1 MRILAPTIRRTACTI
16 AVAVAVA
23 VGVLTACTGTTT
35 TIRTPAPATTVPATP
50 AASASASAPASAPAA
65 GPATVAAPTSASAAI
80 DAANQTL
87 LGYFQA
93 SFTSAHAGGARLDLV
108 TPWATGAALQNERT
122 LATYLQKRRYHVDGA
137 PLVWTLSTTKSVAD
151 TETTTTDRRT
161 IPYGYVQLVGCTQ
174 STNHPV
180 GAGAPAWTT
189 KNRWLHVRW
198 TVIYDISKQQWR
210 VNRQTVL
217 GAKNGATTCD
227 A

>member
-1 MRILAPTIRRTACTI
+1 MRTLPPTIRRTVCTTALAI
-16 AVAVAVA
+16 T
-23 VGVLTACTGTTT
+23 VGVLMACTGTTTT
-35 TIRTPAPATTVPATP
+35 TIRTPASATTVPVTP
-50 AASASASAPASAPAA
+50 SASASAPASAPAA

-122 LATYLQKRRYHVDGA
+122 LATYLQKRQYHIDGT
-137 PLVWTLSTTKSVAD
+137 PLVWSLSTTKSEAD
-151 TETTTTDRRT
+151 TETTADHRT
-161 IPYGYVQLVGCTQ
+161 VPYGYVQLVGCAQ

-189 KNRWLHVRW
+189 KGRWLRVRW

-210 VNRQTVL
+210 VYRQTVL
-217 GAKNGATTCD
+217 GAKNGTTTCD